1 MYLKVEMQYMTMTF
15 SEIVGA
21 IVPTVPTLKPP
32 LYFSYKFAKKKKN
45 TNGVKI
51 KLSDIRA
58 DLQKSYFVFGS

>member
-1 MYLKVEMQYMTMTF
+1 MTRTF

-45 TNGVKI
+45 YTNAVKI

-58 DLQKSYFVFGS
+58 DLQMSYFVFGF